1 MILISNKIKP
11 SYVENTY
18 WADLSENQY
27 GGILKY
33 YNGLTNNWEYIEEPI
48 FQQHPAYNIITE
60 HVQLLDEL
68 IDEFGYY
75 HTIETIQN
83 QLDRLQE
90 DKADIADVYT
100 QEDIDIKLQDINDR
114 ITELDVSS
122 DTSVKDIYAKIEAGD
137 KLNQTQIDELRE
149 ESQKH
154 VLKKEGWDLIEVSER
169 ERLKTLHNYDDTTIK
184 NALKLTA
191 TKTYV
196 DNSIE
201 QLIGGSP
208 QVLDTLKELADALGN
223 DPNFATTIT
232 NLIAT
237 KADLSYLTSE
247 YYDKEDVNSLLTNF
261 ISDIPTVTSVAT
273 GVVTSLVPEWSRQDT
288 KPTYT
293 YTEVGALPAN
303 TFIPSK
309 TTDLTNDASFVT
321 AQQLQDA
328 LDNFEPI
335 PEDVL
340 QKLRFTESY
349 CSYTLDGQES
359 LTLNSD
365 YYIHEIIVSSNYTG
379 ATMLFFNKDVPI
391 GRQHIILIN
400 ANAECDFNF
409 QGVGLSTLSRASINN
424 TTVTASRGITRLD
437 LLRVPTNQTI
447 VTNNNEAIAT
457 DTNDNIVASTN
468 DATWLLFYHDDS
480 DINSINEKLDSITNK
495 EIDTL
500 TVDETT
506 SGYSILQYIYLDVDR
521 TYKCYLYIYDTWSRE
536 IRPLIYNSM
545 SNIKPN
551 VNTKV
556 YLYLNPSKG
565 IAHTID
571 LRYMAGGS
579 ANQSVNGITI
589 VCDQETYEVAG
600 ERAILELNLQT
611 IRDYS
616 DEDNKITVLVCSKL
630 WEIPS

>member
-100 QEDIDIKLQDINDR
+100 QEDIDAKLQDINDR

-122 DTSVKDIYAKIEAGD
+122 DTSVKDIYAKIDAGD

-237 KADLSYLTSE
+237 KADLSYLTNE
-247 YYDKEDVNSLLTNF
+247 YYNKEDVNNLLTNF

-293 YTEVGALPAN
+293 YTEVGALPAD

-335 PEDVL
+335 PEDIL

-349 CSYTLDGQES
+349 CSYTLNGQES

-365 YYIHEIIVSSNYTG
+365 YYIHEIIVDDSHITTTILY
-379 ATMLFFNKDVPI
+379 FNKDVPI

-400 ANAECDFNF
+400 SNKECNFQIQSSASSNIEINAE
-409 QGVGLSTLSRASINN
+409 I
-424 TTVTASRGITRLD
+424 GITRLD

-447 VTNNNEAIAT
+447 VSSSNETIAT
-457 DTNDNIVASTN
+457 DTNDNIIATTD

-480 DINSINEKLDSITNK
+480 DINSANERLDQLEQTKVDNDVVEELAANAIPDIVELNPTMYTDVDGIVNVPANKNGVYKVTIPDNVTENFYIVFNNNISINK
-495 EIDTL
+495 EIQIYVYTTTNTNCNVVLNSLDGITP
-500 TVDETT
+500 VGNFDIMYDEDSVAV
-506 SGYSILQYIYLDVDR
+506 SGDY
-521 TYKCYLYIYDTWSRE
+521 
-536 IRPLIYNSM
+536 
-545 SNIKPN
+545 SNILEINIKTVHSYASADKIVALV
-551 VNTKV
+551 VN
-556 YLYLNPSKG
+556 
-565 IAHTID
+565 
-571 LRYMAGGS
+571 
-579 ANQSVNGITI
+579 
-589 VCDQETYEVAG
+589 
-600 ERAILELNLQT
+600 
-611 IRDYS
+611 
-616 DEDNKITVLVCSKL
+616 KL
-630 WEIPS
+630 WEVQA